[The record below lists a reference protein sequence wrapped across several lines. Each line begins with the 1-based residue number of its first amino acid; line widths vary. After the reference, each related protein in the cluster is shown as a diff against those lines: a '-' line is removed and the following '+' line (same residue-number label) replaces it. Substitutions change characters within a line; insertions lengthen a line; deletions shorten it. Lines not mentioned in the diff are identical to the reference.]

1 MRGALTPNKT
11 MNTASD
17 LSNVEAREHR
27 PFVISR
33 AFDAPRDFVWKA
45 EKGLAGLNSVTRVLI
60 KV

>member
-1 MRGALTPNKT
+1 